1 VLGSLKLKAVTREG
15 LLKRTWDSKDVRHLD
30 AVTKSLLQRD
40 EEDQIRT
47 ERSEERERYLI

>member
-30 AVTKSLLQRD
+30 AVTKSLLQRNHSCNAMKR
-40 EEDQIRT
+40 IR
-47 ERSEERERYLI
+47 